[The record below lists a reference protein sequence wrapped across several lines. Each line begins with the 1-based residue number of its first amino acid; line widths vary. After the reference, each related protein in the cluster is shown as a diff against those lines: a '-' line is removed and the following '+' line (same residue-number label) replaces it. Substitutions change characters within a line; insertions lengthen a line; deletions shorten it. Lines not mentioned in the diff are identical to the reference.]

1 MKVSASFL
9 SSKNIPLDL
18 QKLNLTDVDYIHVD
32 IMDGKFVS
40 NKTMPFSEMRN
51 IYKYTSK
58 RLEVH
63 LMVENPE
70 SYIKQYA
77 ELNTEYI
84 IIHVETD
91 DVIKNLEL
99 IKSYSIKAGLAIKPN
114 TPVSTLVPYLPYID
128 EVLVMSV
135 EPGEG
140 GQEFIEGTEDKI
152 FEVKTLLKEYD
163 IKAIVNVDGGIND
176 VTVGKCHLCDI
187 VTAGS
192 YIIKGEDFQERI
204 TSLR

>member
-1 MKVSASFL
+1 
-9 SSKNIPLDL
+9 
-18 QKLNLTDVDYIHVD
+18 
-32 IMDGKFVS
+32 
-40 NKTMPFSEMRN
+40 
-51 IYKYTSK
+51 
-58 RLEVH
+58 
-63 LMVENPE
+63 
-70 SYIKQYA
+70 
-77 ELNTEYI
+77 
-84 IIHVETD
+84 
-91 DVIKNLEL
+91 
-99 IKSYSIKAGLAIKPN
+99 
-114 TPVSTLVPYLPYID
+114 
-128 EVLVMSV
+128 MSV